1 MCLCYIS
8 VKKNIF
14 IFSISV
20 IWVDSLGTAP
30 HFSNRWIFLDP
41 YGDVDDNIKHSILD
55 NIPNFYAIITN
66 FKDYRAP
73 LVNLAVFTVAHF
85 LLLI

>member
-1 MCLCYIS
+1 MDI
-8 VKKNIF
+8 
-14 IFSISV
+14 
-20 IWVDSLGTAP
+20 
-30 HFSNRWIFLDP
+30 LDP